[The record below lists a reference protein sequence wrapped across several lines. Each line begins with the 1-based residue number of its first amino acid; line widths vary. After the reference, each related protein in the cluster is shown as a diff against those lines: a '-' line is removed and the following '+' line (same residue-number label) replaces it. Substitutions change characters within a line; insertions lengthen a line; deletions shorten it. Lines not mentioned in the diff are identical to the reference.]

1 MICFQDWMKTSF
13 IIFFSISLI
22 SIFTVTLPLSA
33 NADAVSDQRAGS
45 LVIEDLKN
53 PDPSVRLYAID
64 WLGKSRNKANV
75 KPFIMMLSDPYE
87 KVRAKAAEALGEL
100 EDKAAVQPLIVVLKD
115 PDWSLR
121 SCAARALGKLGDK
134 AAVQPLIAALKDPDN
149 LVRAGAA
156 EALGELRDKAA
167 VQPLMEA
174 LKDSKYDV
182 QHAAAAALR
191 TLGIEVYGYGF
202 YPIDNEPRPARIPG
216 DRYLI
221 ASKPLNITWN
231 IWAEEGDVPKFIP
244 ATHLIPDN
252 INSYTINIH
261 LSSRL
266 YENKRVIE
274 QIVNDKLKE
283 VINEKLS
290 KYEDK
295 LTLNIILIP
304 DFDHFYPSKNLSKNM
319 EINLNKIRND
329 ITGGNSFEILKSGL
343 AQNKPLPDFVFG
355 HISFEGIRTREK
367 EGTG

>member
-1 MICFQDWMKTSF
+1 
-13 IIFFSISLI
+13 
-22 SIFTVTLPLSA
+22 
-33 NADAVSDQRAGS
+33 
-45 LVIEDLKN
+45 
-53 PDPSVRLYAID
+53 
-64 WLGKSRNKANV
+64 
-75 KPFIMMLSDPYE
+75 
-87 KVRAKAAEALGEL
+87 
-100 EDKAAVQPLIVVLKD
+100 
-115 PDWSLR
+115 
-121 SCAARALGKLGDK
+121 
-134 AAVQPLIAALKDPDN
+134 
-149 LVRAGAA
+149 
-156 EALGELRDKAA
+156 
-167 VQPLMEA
+167 MEA